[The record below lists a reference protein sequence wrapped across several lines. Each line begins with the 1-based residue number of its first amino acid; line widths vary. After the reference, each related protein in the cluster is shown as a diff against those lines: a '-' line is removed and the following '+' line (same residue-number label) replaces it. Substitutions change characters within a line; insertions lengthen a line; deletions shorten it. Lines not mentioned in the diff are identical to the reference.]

1 MPLAGVKASFAGA
14 PTLTVNAPLALVR
27 PLADALTVA
36 LPTVIGVKLEVA
48 IPPLGAT
55 GEAGLNEPDTPIT
68 ENVTALVAVVAVF
81 P

>member
-1 MPLAGVKASFAGA
+1 
-14 PTLTVNAPLALVR
+14 
-27 PLADALTVA
+27 VA
-36 LPTVIGVKLEVA
+36 GVKLEVA

-55 GEAGLNEPDTPIT
+55 GEAGLNEPDTPLT